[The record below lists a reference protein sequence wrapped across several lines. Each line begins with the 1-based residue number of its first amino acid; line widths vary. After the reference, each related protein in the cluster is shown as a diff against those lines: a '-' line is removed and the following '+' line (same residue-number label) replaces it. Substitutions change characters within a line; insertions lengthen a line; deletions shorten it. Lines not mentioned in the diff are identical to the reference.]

1 MSSKLPTLKHTW
13 QLDVNNVAA
22 IGGSNLDC
30 YQRSLFQL
38 KEALTGFATF
48 PWTVHSSSNGINHTN
63 DGIPVLA
70 YPDDSAN
77 SNDGT
82 PNSMEASDIVTDVP
96 GGSFSTG
103 STLFG
108 GASFEY
114 VSMGDATDLK
124 FADTDSFSIS
134 CWAKWTSAGAMS
146 VISKMQGSSLFTGY
160 MLFVDAGHVDF
171 FLINN
176 FGAGQHIDV
185 NTTATGFNDGAW
197 HHIVVTYN
205 GSSSASGVK
214 IWVDGTDEPL
224 TTNTDNLL
232 ASIDTTAVFA
242 IANRPASVLPYTGNV
257 DDVGVY
263 RIALDGTQVAAI
275 YNGGI
280 PNDLRITGPFSD
292 LIGYWRMEG
301 IPTGVADLWLNSTN
315 LVWATAPADH
325 GWIVLQHPVRS
336 TQICFDLK
344 NSLGRHLAMHI
355 SYGGN
360 FSGGDLTARPTA
372 NDEVFVET
380 FVQWLGPL
388 TGSFSSWVHVWHSND
403 GLRTRAY
410 VATSAGTGE
419 GAFFLF
425 DEIDTPSPN
434 WENKE
439 IALAAFHGSLSGGVV
454 LDVNRLVASNSFG
467 TSNLPDFIGG
477 GNVISW
483 LGGPLKTTPT
493 IYSEASTMFNDRSS
507 SETEYALVGDVAQVK
522 FAHTDPFSISCWIRS
537 QFAANQFII
546 SKREGGGNLRG
557 YALYADATGEIVCQL
572 YNVTVSNAIDVSTSG
587 ADISDGLWHH
597 IVMTYDGNVNASGV
611 AIYVDGVAVA
621 TVANIDNLTAT
632 IDNTTG
638 LQISGRAGA
647 AGGYVG
653 NIDDVAIYDKE
664 LSPEEVATI
673 YNGGNAVIPFTT
685 KGVVFDGVNELID
698 MGNVSELDFTHTD
711 TYSVSGWLKW
721 TTLIGGMPWAKQED
735 STNYRG
741 YMMFTGTSGEIGVI
755 IRNTHLTNLLRVVTT
770 ATGFNTG
777 IWRHVV
783 FTYDGSTNAS
793 GVHIY
798 VDGVDQPLTITD
810 DTLSAT
816 TTNSVPFQLGARDSF
831 SGPGSNDW
839 FKGAMDDVAVY
850 NKELSQAEVTAIYNF
865 GNPRLNTLLPSAS
878 NLVGYWL
885 MGDGASFPT
894 ILDAS
899 TNSND
904 GTMTNMESSDI
915 VNNVPFVP
923 TFTSD
928 GEPSDLRVDG
938 PTTNLIGYW
947 LMGDGDTFPT
957 ITDHARE
964 GFSESCLLLGGTDEF
979 VTMGDVAALK
989 FAHDDAFSISIW
1001 FRADNANGILISK
1014 MDVAVAGW
1022 LISPLA
1028 GGAFEFRLIGGVGN
1042 VMRVTTGGGWLNGVW
1057 HHMVATWDGTVT
1069 RDAANAS
1076 VYIDGVNQSLTVTNN
1091 TLSLT
1096 IDTTASFN
1104 AGSRNDGDFPWE
1116 GYIDDVAVYNKELS
1130 QAEVTTIYNDGIPND
1145 LTVAGPTASLVGY
1158 WLMGDGD
1165 TFPTI
1170 TDHAREGFSDN
1181 YLVFDGSNEYITM
1194 GDVAE
1199 LNFTHTDP
1207 FSSSAWIRWTT
1218 THTGI
1223 VVSKAENGGLFP
1235 GWFVDVF
1242 DSGGGNTGSIL
1253 FILRNTDP
1261 TNKLSVT
1268 APASLNDN
1276 IWHHVVSTYDGS
1288 TNASG
1293 VSIYID
1299 GIVQSLTINDDTLS
1313 ATSSTTA
1320 PFNISGRDDGAFVFD
1335 GQIDDVA
1342 VYDKEL
1348 TSGEV
1353 TTIYNNGLPGDL
1365 TVIGPTAS
1373 LVGYWLMGDGDTHPT
1388 ITDQSVSA
1396 NDGTMTNMEAADI
1409 VEIRSDG
1416 TMTNM
1421 EAEDIVGIGNDAT
1434 CTGMETD
1441 DMPFGDTPGNPMV
1454 YTRLGFHHASSAI
1467 GSGMALNRRVAASV
1481 PNELD
1486 TKFPTI
1492 TDLSANGNNGTA
1504 TNMEPGD
1511 IQGDTPG
1518 GSSNYSM
1525 AFDGVNEYV
1534 SVPDDVALQFDRTDP
1549 FSLSVWYKSTEST
1562 NSTMLFSKLLVG
1574 SPFTGYELTPNSS
1587 GQIALQIIADDVTDN
1602 MVIRTTAGFHDGVWH
1617 HVVATW
1623 DGDVAGGAA
1632 GAKIYVDGVNQS
1644 VSITFDNLT
1653 GSTISTAPLLIGAR
1667 NVAAFPM
1674 NGNIDDVAIYDKELT
1689 PLEVR
1694 TIYNNDSPAFSN
1706 NSLIFDG
1713 VNEYVLVGDVAPLKF
1728 SDTSSFSLSVW
1739 IRSSSATT
1747 QRIIH
1752 KFDGTSGY
1760 RLRLQS
1766 TGAVLFQLRSGG
1778 AQLAGRTT
1786 TATTFGDG
1794 EWHHIT
1800 ATYNGSGAASGM
1812 TIYVDGALEPSVIGL
1827 DSLAGS
1833 IDTTEPFRIGEGD
1846 VGGFESFTGN
1856 IDDVAV
1862 YSKELSSGEVTTI
1875 YNSANPPDL
1884 TTVGP
1889 TANLV
1894 GYWRMGDGA
1903 TFPTILDDSTNSNAG
1918 TMTNMESG
1926 DIVGDVSYAFV
1937 GSPSDLTTIGP
1948 TANLVGYWTMGD
1960 DAGSPAY
1967 PIHPIP
1973 LMADYGYNGHHG
1985 FIDDMWWGSLDLAN
1999 PSSSTYPND
2008 PDNRQFAQVG
2018 EVVFPWTEDSTL
2030 PLLGGVG
2037 VVNDTFD
2044 GHFIDTSDLTGTGI
2058 TKYFQMTGI
2067 DTGNPSQPAYH
2078 SWVVSDTPDPSGA
2091 LATGP
2096 DAPPFGG
2103 PLTEIIV
2110 SAEWT
2115 D

>member
-1 MSSKLPTLKHTW
+1 MSNKLPTLKHTW
-13 QLDVNNVAA
+13 QLDINNVAA
-22 IGGSNLDC
+22 IGGTNIDC

-48 PWTVHSSSNGINHTN
+48 PWTVHSSSNSINHTN

-70 YPDDSAN
+70 FPDDSTN

-82 PNSMEASDIVTDVP
+82 PNSMEATDIVTDVP

-114 VSMGDATDLK
+114 VSMGDATELK

-146 VISKMQGSSLFTGY
+146 VVSKMQGSSLFTGY

-176 FGAGQHIDV
+176 FGAGQYIDV

-205 GSSSASGVK
+205 GSSSASGIK

-242 IANRPASVLPYTGNV
+242 IANRPASVLPYAGNV
-257 DDVGVY
+257 DDVAVY
-263 RIALDGTQVAAI
+263 DIALDGAQVATI
-275 YNGGI
+275 YNSGI
-280 PNDLRITGPFSD
+280 PNDLRIVGPTAS
-292 LIGYWRMEG
+292 LVGYWRMEG
-301 IPTGVADLWLNSTN
+301 LPTGVADLWLSSTN
-315 LVWATAPADH
+315 LVWATAPAAH
-325 GWIVLQHPVRS
+325 GWIILQHPTRN

-344 NSLGRHLAMHI
+344 NALGRHLAMFI
-355 SYGGN
+355 SYSGGY
-360 FSGGDLTARPTA
+360 SGGDLTQRPRA
-372 NDEVFVET
+372 EDEVFVAT
-380 FVQWLGPL
+380 FTQWLGPL
-388 TGSFSSWVHVWHSND
+388 TGSFSSWVHAWHADD
-403 GLRTRAY
+403 GSRTRAF
-410 VATSAGTGE
+410 VATSAGTSE

-434 WENKE
+434 WEQRE
-439 IALAAFHGSLSGGVV
+439 ISMVAFHGGVSGGTVI
-454 LDVNRLVASNSFG
+454 DADRLVASNSFG
-467 TSNLPDFIGG
+467 TSNFTDFISGS
-477 GNVISW
+477 NVIAFM
-483 LGGPLKTTPT
+483 GGPLKDTS
-493 IYSEASTMFNDRSS
+493 ISIFSEGSTVFNDRSTA
-507 SETEYALVGDVAQVK
+507 ETEYALIGDVGLFK

-923 TFTSD
+923 TFISD

-938 PTTNLIGYW
+938 PTSN
-947 LMGDGDTFPT
+947 
-957 ITDHARE
+957 
-964 GFSESCLLLGGTDEF
+964 
-979 VTMGDVAALK
+979 
-989 FAHDDAFSISIW
+989 
-1001 FRADNANGILISK
+1001 
-1014 MDVAVAGW
+1014 
-1022 LISPLA
+1022 
-1028 GGAFEFRLIGGVGN
+1028 
-1042 VMRVTTGGGWLNGVW
+1042 
-1057 HHMVATWDGTVT
+1057 
-1069 RDAANAS
+1069 
-1076 VYIDGVNQSLTVTNN
+1076 
-1091 TLSLT
+1091 
-1096 IDTTASFN
+1096 
-1104 AGSRNDGDFPWE
+1104 
-1116 GYIDDVAVYNKELS
+1116 
-1130 QAEVTTIYNDGIPND
+1130 
-1145 LTVAGPTASLVGY
+1145 LVGY

-1165 TFPTI
+1165 IFPTI
-1170 TDHAREGFSDN
+1170 TDH
-1181 YLVFDGSNEYITM
+1181 
-1194 GDVAE
+1194 
-1199 LNFTHTDP
+1199 
-1207 FSSSAWIRWTT
+1207 
-1218 THTGI
+1218 
-1223 VVSKAENGGLFP
+1223 
-1235 GWFVDVF
+1235 
-1242 DSGGGNTGSIL
+1242 SGNL
-1253 FILRNTDP
+1253 
-1261 TNKLSVT
+1261 
-1268 APASLNDN
+1268 
-1276 IWHHVVSTYDGS
+1276 
-1288 TNASG
+1288 
-1293 VSIYID
+1293 
-1299 GIVQSLTINDDTLS
+1299 
-1313 ATSSTTA
+1313 
-1320 PFNISGRDDGAFVFD
+1320 
-1335 GQIDDVA
+1335 
-1342 VYDKEL
+1342 
-1348 TSGEV
+1348 
-1353 TTIYNNGLPGDL
+1353 
-1365 TVIGPTAS
+1365 
-1373 LVGYWLMGDGDTHPT
+1373 
-1388 ITDQSVSA
+1388 
-1396 NDGTMTNMEAADI
+1396 
-1409 VEIRSDG
+1409 
-1416 TMTNM
+1416 
-1421 EAEDIVGIGNDAT
+1421 NDAT
-1434 CTGMETD
+1434 CTGMETE
-1441 DMPFGDTPGNPMV
+1441 DMPFGDTPANPMV
-1454 YTRLGFHHASSAI
+1454 YTRLGFHMAGVSV
-1467 GSGMALNRRVAASV
+1467 GSGDLLHRGVAASV
-1481 PNELD
+1481 SNELD

-1492 TDLSANGNNGTA
+1492 TDLSLSGNDGTA
-1504 TNMEPGD
+1504 TNMEAGD
-1511 IQGDTPG
+1511 ITGDTPG
-1518 GSSNYSM
+1518 GASSYSM
-1525 AFDGVNEYV
+1525 TFDGVNEYV
-1534 SVPDDVALQFDRTDP
+1534 EVGDVTSLKFVHTDP
-1549 FSLSVWYKSTEST
+1549 FSFSVWAKWTSLHTGALVAKMTAAGTFRGYQLSV
-1562 NSTMLFSKLLVG
+1562 NAG
-1574 SPFTGYELTPNSS
+1574 S
-1587 GQIALQIIADDVTDN
+1587 GQIFLLLRNTITTNYLQVNTN
-1602 MVIRTTAGFHDGVWH
+1602 TGGWNDG
-1617 HVVATW
+1617 
-1623 DGDVAGGAA
+1623 
-1632 GAKIYVDGVNQS
+1632 S
-1644 VSITFDNLT
+1644 
-1653 GSTISTAPLLIGAR
+1653 
-1667 NVAAFPM
+1667 
-1674 NGNIDDVAIYDKELT
+1674 
-1689 PLEVR
+1689 
-1694 TIYNNDSPAFSN
+1694 
-1706 NSLIFDG
+1706 
-1713 VNEYVLVGDVAPLKF
+1713 
-1728 SDTSSFSLSVW
+1728 
-1739 IRSSSATT
+1739 
-1747 QRIIH
+1747 
-1752 KFDGTSGY
+1752 
-1760 RLRLQS
+1760 
-1766 TGAVLFQLRSGG
+1766 
-1778 AQLAGRTT
+1778 
-1786 TATTFGDG
+1786 
-1794 EWHHIT
+1794 WHHIV
-1800 ATYNGSGAASGM
+1800 ATYDGSTNASGCTIYIDGAAQTLTTTSDTLSA
-1812 TIYVDGALEPSVIGL
+1812 TIDETVAFRAGAR
-1827 DSLAGS
+1827 DSATSQFNGQL
-1833 IDTTEPFRIGEGD
+1833 
-1846 VGGFESFTGN
+1846 
-1856 IDDVAV
+1856 DDVAV
-1862 YSKELSSGEVTTI
+1862 YDKELLLAEVQAI
-1875 YNSANPPDL
+1875 YNSGVPADNL
-1884 TTVGP
+1884 TLSTV
-1889 TANLV
+1889 
-1894 GYWRMGDGA
+1894 
-1903 TFPTILDDSTNSNAG
+1903 S
-1918 TMTNMESG
+1918 
-1926 DIVGDVSYAFV
+1926 
-1937 GSPSDLTTIGP
+1937 
-1948 TANLVGYWTMGD
+1948 NLVGYWTMGD

-1967 PIHPIP
+1967 PIHPIS
-1973 LMADYGYNGHHG
+1973 LMADYGYNGFHG
-1985 FIDDMWWGSLDLAN
+1985 FIDDLWWSSLDLSN
-1999 PSSSTYPND
+1999 PSSSTFPND
-2008 PDNRQFAQVG
+2008 PDNRQYAQVG
-2018 EVVFPWTEDSTL
+2018 EFTLPWTEDSTL
-2030 PLLGGVG
+2030 PLLGGTG
-2037 VVNDTFD
+2037 IVNDTYD
-2044 GHFIDTSDLTGTGI
+2044 LHFIDTSDLTGSGI

-2067 DTGNPSQPAYH
+2067 DSGNPSQPAYH
-2078 SWVVSDTPDPSGA
+2078 SWIVTDAPDPSGA
-2091 LATGP
+2091 LAAGP

-2103 PLTEIIV
+2103 PLTNIVV